1 MSKSRPS
8 NNTTIRK
15 PEPIGQMRKIVSLLD
30 RGDADEYF
38 YPPDTTNTVFQPEFQ
53 PYYNFTQETIELP
66 YTGAA
71 NWGQRITF
79 SLPFPSLGDCLS
91 WITLRFSPNSWLPNI
106 VIDYLTR
113 SQPKR
118 WEYTDISGQ
127 AWTWTTRLASAALEL
142 VEMEV
147 NGIVIEKWSG
157 DWIDIWQKVY
167 LDSSRSSGYE
177 DSISGRINT
186 ELNPGINTFINQE
199 QKVFFDNPAGE
210 GTPIDIKTLNNS
222 SLISPTEDGNVYI
235 YLPFWFARRKN
246 AAFPLVSIQGEGNIR
261 FHITFRKFEDVI
273 RRVCGPRKCGETMLG
288 GVIDINNKNS
298 DILETVTFNLPI
310 VPPILKD
317 AVLLCGFIQLE
328 SELRNAYIHNKHEV
342 LWDSVINIP
351 FNEPIKYATNTMG
364 GDTITVS
371 LPLDA
376 ANGPVR
382 EIIWFV
388 RRKAIYK
395 YNSWA
400 NYGAYME
407 DEIDPIF
414 NPQRPLMKKAVLRM
428 GTVVWADQD
437 ELWWR
442 QRGAL
447 SHVGSSQ
454 IMSSYIYA
462 YNFGEDPS
470 KFGPTGSVNASRIN
484 IRLDLTIQP
493 PENVMDKEW
502 EVQVY
507 VLAYNWIR
515 FENGI
520 AERLFT
526 D

>member
-1 MSKSRPS
+1 MPELSKPGPVG
-8 NNTTIRK
+8 T
-15 PEPIGQMRKIVSLLD
+15 MRKLVSLLD
-30 RGDADEYF
+30 RGDADDYF
-38 YPPDTTNTVFQPEFQ
+38 YPPDTKNTVFQPEFQ
-53 PYYNFTQETIELP
+53 PYYNFTQETVELP
-66 YTGAA
+66 YTGSAS
-71 NWGQRITF
+71 WGQRITF

-91 WITLRFSPNSWLPNI
+91 WICLRFSPNSWLPGDA
-106 VIDYLTR
+106 VDYLTR
-113 SQPKR
+113 RQPRR
-118 WEYTDISGQ
+118 WNYMDISGQ
-127 AWTWTTRLASAALEL
+127 AWSWTGGLASAALEL

-147 NGIVIEKWSG
+147 NGVVIEKWSG

-177 DSISGRINT
+177 DSIAGRLNVAPTKVGDGFYNT
-186 ELNPGINTFINQE
+186 YTGAPVGSM
-199 QKVFFDNPAGE
+199 
-210 GTPIDIKTLNNS
+210 NNS
-222 SLISPTEDGNVYI
+222 SLVSPTEDGNVYI

-246 AAFPLVSIQGEGNIR
+246 AAFPLVSVQGEGNVR
-261 FHITFRKFEDVI
+261 FHITFRKFDEVI
-273 RRVCGPRKCGETMLG
+273 RRVVGPRRDCNETMLG
-288 GVIDINNKNS
+288 STVSIINRNPVVAELASYK
-298 DILETVTFNLPI
+298 LPI
-310 VPPILKD
+310 VPPTLKD
-317 AVLLCGFIQLE
+317 AVLVCGFVQLDG
-328 SELRNAYIHNKHEV
+328 ELRKAYIHNPFEV

-351 FNEPIKYATNTMG
+351 FDEPVKYATNIFG

-395 YNSWA
+395 YNSRS

-407 DEIDPIF
+407 DEIDPVF
-414 NPQRPLMKKAVLRM
+414 KPQRPLMKKAVLRM
-428 GTVVWADQD
+428 GAVVWADQD

-447 SHVGSSQ
+447 SHAGGSQ
-454 IMSSYIYA
+454 LMNSYIYA
-462 YNFGEDPS
+462 YNFGDDPA
-470 KFGPTGSVNASRIN
+470 KFGPSGSVNASRTN
-484 IRLDLTIQP
+484 MRLDLTIQP
-493 PENVMDKEW
+493 PVDVDDPEW

-515 FENGI
+515 FQNGL

>member
-1 MSKSRPS
+1 MP
-8 NNTTIRK
+8 K
-15 PEPIGQMRKIVSLLD
+15 PGPVGEMKKLVSLLD
-30 RGDADEYF
+30 RGDADSYF
-38 YPPDTTNTVFQPEFQ
+38 YPPDTRNTVFQPEFQ
-53 PYYNFTQETIELP
+53 PYYNFTQETVELP
-66 YTGAA
+66 YTGSAS
-71 NWGQRITF
+71 WGQRVTF

-91 WITLRFSPNSWLPNI
+91 WICLRFSPNSWLPGDA
-106 VIDYLTR
+106 IDYLTQ

-118 WEYTDISGQ
+118 WNYADISGN
-127 AWTWTTRLASAALEL
+127 AWTWTSRLASAALEL

-157 DWIDIWQKVY
+157 DWIDIWQRVY
-167 LDSSRSSGYE
+167 LDRSRSSGYD
-177 DSISGRINT
+177 DSVGGT
-186 ELNPGINTFINQE
+186 LDKELNPGLVLYANQDNM
-199 QKVFFDNPAGE
+199 VFFDNPSGE
-210 GTPIDIKTLNNS
+210 AAPLANLDNNK
-222 SLISPTEDGNVYI
+222 LVSPTEDGNVYI

-246 AAFPLVSIQGEGNIR
+246 AAFPLVSVQGEGNVR

-273 RRVCGPRKCGETMLG
+273 RRVVGPRACGETMLG
-288 GVIDINNKNS
+288 SSVNIINVNSVIP
-298 DILETVTFNLPI
+298 ETASYVLPI
-310 VPPILKD
+310 VPPTLKN

-328 SELRNAYIHNKHEV
+328 SELRKAYIHKPHEV

-351 FNEPIKYATNTMG
+351 FGEPIKYSINTGG
-364 GDTITVS
+364 GDAITVS

-376 ANGPVR
+376 ANGPVS

-414 NPQRPLMKKAVLRM
+414 KPQRPLLKKAVLRM
-428 GTVVWADQD
+428 GSVVWADQD
-437 ELWWR
+437 EMWWR

-447 SHVGSSQ
+447 SHPGKSQ

-462 YNFGEDPS
+462 YNFGEDPV
-470 KFGPTGSVNASRIN
+470 KFGPSGTVNASRVN
-484 IRLDLTIQP
+484 MRLDLTIQP
-493 PENVMDKEW
+493 PVDVDDAEW

-515 FENGI
+515 FQNGI
-520 AERLFT
+520 AERLFS